1 MKRHWVE
8 FRLPT
13 SDACPADMNALGGDA
28 DGGYRSRHEK
38 NLM

>member
-13 SDACPADMNALGGDA
+13 SDACPADMNALGAMQMEDTGA
-28 DGGYRSRHEK
+28 GMKRI
-38 NLM
+38 